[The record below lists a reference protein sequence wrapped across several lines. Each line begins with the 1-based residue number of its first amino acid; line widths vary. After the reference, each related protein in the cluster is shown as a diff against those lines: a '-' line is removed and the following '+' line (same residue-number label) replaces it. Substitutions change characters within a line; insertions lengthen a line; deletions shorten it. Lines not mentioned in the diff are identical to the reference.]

1 MSTLKFKTTIKCSG
15 CLANVTP
22 HLNAADGIEKWE
34 VDIMN
39 PNKILT
45 VETAGVS
52 ESDVIAAVEKAGY
65 IAEKVN

>member
-1 MSTLKFKTTIKCSG
+1 MSTLKFKTTIKCCG

-22 HLNAADGIEKWE
+22 HLNAAHGIEKWE

-45 VETAGVS
+45 VETAGAS

-65 IAEKVN
+65 TAEKVS

>member
-45 VETAGVS
+45 VETAGAS

>member
-22 HLNAADGIEKWE
+22 HLDAAEGIAKWE
-34 VDIMN
+34 VDILN

-45 VETAGVS
+45 VEIAGAS
-52 ESDVIAAVEKAGY
+52 EAEVIAVVEKAGY
-65 IAEKVN
+65 TAEKVS